1 MRITPGEL
9 RLGASAAIT
18 ALSGV
23 IAYYPTQHWIPAVIA
38 AGAVLGIHVIPAVT
52 QSANSPQEELVPQIA
67 PAVIPERIVPMSENA
82 APEET
87 GTVESMTGYQGSTLM
102 GLTPPVSAPETA
114 AETLAEI
121 AGTETPPVMESTP
134 AATPDVAGKV
144 RSAAQNLAAV
154 ANDLLEV
161 AKNLS

>member
-52 QSANSPQEELVPQIA
+52 QSNTEELVPQIA

-114 AETLAEI
+114 PEAPAEA
-121 AGTETPPVMESTP
+121 PPVDVSTPENVTP
-134 AATPDVAGKV
+134 AATPDVAGQV
-144 RSAAQNLAAV
+144 RTVAQNLAAV
-154 ANDLLEV
+154 ANQLLEV

>member
-52 QSANSPQEELVPQIA
+52 QSNTEELVPQIA
-67 PAVIPERIVPMSENA
+67 PAVIPERIVPMSEDA

-87 GTVESMTGYQGSTLM
+87 GTVESMTGYNGSTLM

-114 AETLAEI
+114 AETPAEV
-121 AGTETPPVMESTP
+121 AGTETPPVVESTP
-134 AATPDVAGKV
+134 AATPDVAGQV
-144 RSAAQNLAAV
+144 RTAAQNLAAV
-154 ANDLLEV
+154 ANQLLEV